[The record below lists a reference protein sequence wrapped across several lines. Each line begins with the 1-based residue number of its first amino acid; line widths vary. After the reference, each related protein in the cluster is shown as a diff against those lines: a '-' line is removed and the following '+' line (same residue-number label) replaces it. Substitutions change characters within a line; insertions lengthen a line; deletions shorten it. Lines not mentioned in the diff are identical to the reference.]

1 MEGFLWFLLLTQAVI
16 FGAFSSFVASEKGR
30 DSQTWFVNGFLFS
43 LVALLAVC
51 GVPSVKSSEAKAE
64 HVEKKTEEELD
75 LTFD

>member
-1 MEGFLWFLLLTQAVI
+1 MVPTAYSSCDIWGI
-16 FGAFSSFVASEKGR
+16 FIICSVRKGR

-43 LVALLAVC
+43 LVALLAIC

-64 HVEKKTEEELD
+64 HVEKKIKEELD